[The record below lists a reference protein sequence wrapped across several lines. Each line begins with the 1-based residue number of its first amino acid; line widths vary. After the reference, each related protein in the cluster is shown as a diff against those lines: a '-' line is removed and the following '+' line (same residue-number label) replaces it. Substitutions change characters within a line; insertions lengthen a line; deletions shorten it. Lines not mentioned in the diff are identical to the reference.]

1 MGKFKKDLAC
11 NITLICVLAFS
22 SIHLLLL
29 TLNLFN
35 VTNFNLPANFSYIFA
50 YILMIFSFGLY
61 ILGFWIDNIKTLKI
75 PTWFKMMFYI
85 AFFIFTNVYYIAGLY
100 QNLFFVIVF
109 ISYVSFLLNIC
120 AISICFNINKDEKN
134 KLKMSTKSLI
144 FNTTTYAIALCSLF
158 VFIISMIKVIFIETF
173 TFSLLIHFVIEMSTM
188 LAICAIMAII
198 LSLSHKKSKIIINK
212 CLIKI
217 IPKAIT
223 PSVRS

>member
-22 SIHLLLL
+22 AVHLLLL

-35 VTNFNLPANFSYIFA
+35 VTNFNLPENFSYIFA
-50 YILMIFSFGLY
+50 YILMIFCLGLY

-75 PTWFKMMFYI
+75 PTWFKVMFYI

-100 QNLFFVIVF
+100 HNIFFVVIF
-109 ISYVSFLLNIC
+109 IAYISFLLNIC

-134 KLKMSTKSLI
+134 KLKISTKTLI
-144 FNTTTYAIALCSLF
+144 FNTTTYAISLCSLALF
-158 VFIISMIKVIFIETF
+158 LISIIKVIFVGIFAF
-173 TFSLLIHFVIEMSTM
+173 TSLIHFIIEMSTM
-188 LAICAIMAII
+188 LVVCGLMATI
-198 LSLSHKKSKIIINK
+198 LALSHKKSKVIINK

-217 IPKAIT
+217 VPKTIS
-223 PSVRS
+223 PSVKS

>member
-22 SIHLLLL
+22 AIHLLLL

-35 VTNFNLPANFSYIFA
+35 ITKFNLPSNFSYIFA
-50 YILMIFSFGLY
+50 YVLMIFCFALY
-61 ILGFWIDNIKTLKI
+61 VLGFWIDSIKTLKI

-100 QNLFFVIVF
+100 NNLFFVIIFVAY
-109 ISYVSFLLNIC
+109 ISFLLNIC

-144 FNTTTYAIALCSLF
+144 FNTTTYAVALCSLALFIFSIAKIIF
-158 VFIISMIKVIFIETF
+158 VGSFAFTSLTDFII
-173 TFSLLIHFVIEMSTM
+173 EMTTM
-188 LAICAIMAII
+188 LVVCAIMATI
-198 LSLSHKKSKIIINK
+198 LTLSHKKSKVIINN

-217 IPKAIT
+217 VPKTIT
-223 PSVRS
+223 PSVKA